1 MTIYAVIR
9 KSDGQQVYEYQ
20 SAAPV
25 EWHGMEFATHDH
37 VSMPD
42 PAVEPAPAPVDTTQC
57 RIYVGAFFDRFG
69 AYKIPIL
76 ASDDLVVKA
85 LIKDASIRKYIDLYG
100 RRDELVQMI
109 GLLQA
114 KGFAIDATAILDVV
128 PTAEEIWHD

>member
-20 SAAPV
+20 SDAPV
-25 EWHGMEFATHDH
+25 EWHGMEFATHEH
-37 VSMPD
+37 MATPD
-42 PAVEPAPAPVDTTQC
+42 PVTPEPAPVDPTQW

-76 ASDDLVVKA
+76 ASGDLVVQA
-85 LIKDASIRKYIDLYG
+85 LINDASVRKYIDLYG

-109 GLLQA
+109 GLLQT

-128 PTAEEIWHD
+128 PTAEETWHD